1 MSDTPNLLH
10 NAQLLGQLI
19 EKSDVLKDRL
29 KELQELMD
37 RLDKR
42 IEALE
47 SKAIFASGGA
57 WGVSFLFGVA
67 VSVGYMLANI
77 KNFLAWLKT
86 F

>member
-10 NAQLLGQLI
+10 NAHLLGQLV
-19 EKSDVLKDRL
+19 EKSVVLNERF
-29 KELQELMD
+29 KEIQDLMD

-47 SKAIFASGGA
+47 NKAIFATGGA

-67 VSVGYMLANI
+67 VSIGYILANF
-77 KNFLAWLKT
+77 KNFITWLKT